1 MKKRRHLV
9 RAGLTIA
16 IIALGMSAAG
26 QTPASSG
33 SPTGAP
39 LTLAAA
45 IQMADAKYPA
55 IRAAEEQQQA
65 AQSAIG
71 VARTAYLPRADML
84 WQTSRSTTNRPNVAV
99 IPQPIVP
106 IPSPPARPVT
116 GHSDWNSAT
125 GVLFAWQPFDFGERH
140 AQVNVAKSGYE
151 LAQQMTALSRL
162 DVASAAAGAFFD
174 VVAARQVVA
183 VQQANVDRM
192 EVFSKRVHVL
202 VDNTLRPGADA
213 SQADAQLALART
225 QLIHAQTQ
233 EQVRL
238 EALANFLQVPAPQIV
253 INDKGIL
260 GEAPSPDVAETAAGV
275 HPAAQQEAALL
286 DEQKE
291 QIRALG
297 RSYAPVFTLYGSASG
312 LGAGLSSTSSSPTFE
327 GGTAGL
333 APNTYNW
340 MAAFEV
346 TFPAFQIVTIHR
358 QKQVQQAQADATK
371 ATYQQILGDLSA
383 QAREARAML
392 NGARSIAQNTP
403 VEVTAARESEQ
414 QQQARYKA
422 GLATVIEVATAEAT
436 LAQAEGDDALARL
449 NVWRGLAGVAEAQGD
464 LAPFLQLLNKQP

>member
-1 MKKRRHLV
+1 
-9 RAGLTIA
+9 
-16 IIALGMSAAG
+16 
-26 QTPASSG
+26 
-33 SPTGAP
+33 
-39 LTLAAA
+39 
-45 IQMADAKYPA
+45 
-55 IRAAEEQQQA
+55 
-65 AQSAIG
+65 
-71 VARTAYLPRADML
+71 
-84 WQTSRSTTNRPNVAV
+84 
-99 IPQPIVP
+99 
-106 IPSPPARPVT
+106 
-116 GHSDWNSAT
+116 
-125 GVLFAWQPFDFGERH
+125 
-140 AQVNVAKSGYE
+140 
-151 LAQQMTALSRL
+151 
-162 DVASAAAGAFFD
+162 
-174 VVAARQVVA
+174 
-183 VQQANVDRM
+183 
-192 EVFSKRVHVL
+192 
-202 VDNTLRPGADA
+202 
-213 SQADAQLALART
+213 
-225 QLIHAQTQ
+225 
-233 EQVRL
+233 
-238 EALANFLQVPAPQIV
+238 
-253 INDKGIL
+253 
-260 GEAPSPDVAETAAGV
+260 
-275 HPAAQQEAALL
+275 L